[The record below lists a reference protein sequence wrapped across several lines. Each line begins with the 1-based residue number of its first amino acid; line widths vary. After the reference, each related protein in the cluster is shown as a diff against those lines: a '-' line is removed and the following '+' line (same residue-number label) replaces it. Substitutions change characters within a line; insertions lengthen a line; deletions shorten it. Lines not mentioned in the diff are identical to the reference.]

1 MTHSFPTRTSSDR
14 IGGFTDNES
23 VLVHHG
29 RLRRSLAAQMRMP
42 TSITLPENV
51 WIFGAVNIDDTT
63 HQLSPKVL
71 DRVQVVRLRN
81 PMLADWDA
89 IAAEAHETS
98 PHPHSHFG
106 EVDKHTE

>member
-51 WIFGAVNIDDTT
+51 WIFGAVNMDDTT

-81 PMLADWDA
+81 PMLADWRS
-89 IAAEAHETS
+89 EEHTS
-98 PHPHSHFG
+98 ELQSLMRLPYAVFCL
-106 EVDKHTE
+106 KKTL